1 MTRSMAIRISEEEFE
16 FLQKMAKASGKK
28 FSHFAREKLF
38 EGIKQEAKEMN
49 LLNKLITKLE
59 AMEVTLPGNELG
71 RIETK
76 INNVFAMFLLQM
88 EALKVMAKFIVLV
101 PDKQREFLRLLS
113 EIEEK
118 MKELS

>member
-1 MTRSMAIRISEEEFE
+1 MTRQVTIRIDEDEFE
-16 FLQKMAKASGKK
+16 FLKKMAKASGKDLSK
-28 FSHFAREKLF
+28 FIRENLF
-38 EGIKQEAKEMN
+38 NSIKQEAKEMN

-76 INNVFAMFLLQM
+76 INNVFAMFLLQI

-118 MKELS
+118 MKELF